1 MYKKYYKQQGFSFMK
16 ILIVMAIIGILAV
29 VVGPQLWE
37 QLSGSQRKIVKTQ
50 IANIETALGSYRLDM
65 FKYPS
70 SLDDLLKNSS
80 NSSKW
85 QGPYLAKG
93 LLKDPWGNNYQY
105 HKLSQDSR
113 DYDVYSFGADGQPGG
128 QGNNADIVS
137 RNK

>member
-29 VVGPQLWE
+29 VGPRLWE
-37 QLSGSQRKIVKTQ
+37 QLSGSQRKIAKTQ
-50 IANIETALGSYRLDM
+50 ITDIETALGSYRLDM

-70 SLDDLLKNSS
+70 SLDDLIKNSG

-113 DYDVYSFGADGQPGG
+113 DYEIYSFGADGQLGG

-137 RNK
+137 RN